1 MPRFSIGQFT
11 VTAAT
16 LFTVI
21 FLLLFIS
28 YCDVSYFY
36 QYKLNNKM
44 EFYLAQIN
52 IAKMLGP
59 IDSGVMADFVA
70 NLDNINQLA
79 EESNGFIW
87 RLKDDTN
94 NATSI
99 KIFDD
104 DFLIVNMSVWKNMES
119 LFEFVYKSN
128 HVEIFKR
135 RKEWFEKMNEMHMAL
150 WFVPAAHQPDA
161 AEATERLQYLR
172 NNGETPYSF
181 SFKKRFTAEDAG
193 NFSL

>member
-1 MPRFSIGQFT
+1 
-11 VTAAT
+11 
-16 LFTVI
+16 
-21 FLLLFIS
+21 
-28 YCDVSYFY
+28 
-36 QYKLNNKM
+36 M

-59 IDSGVMADFVA
+59 IDSEIMADFVA

-79 EESNGFIW
+79 ESSNGFAW

-104 DFLIVNMSVWKNMES
+104 DFLIVNMSVWKDLES
-119 LFEFVYKSN
+119 LFDFVYKSN
-128 HVEIFKR
+128 HVEIFKH
-135 RKEWFEKMNEMHMAL
+135 RKEWFEKMQDMHMAL
-150 WFVPAAHQPDA
+150 WFVPAGHQPGV
-161 AEATERLQYLR
+161 AEAIERLQYLR

-181 SFKKRFTAEDAG
+181 SFKKRFTAEDAS